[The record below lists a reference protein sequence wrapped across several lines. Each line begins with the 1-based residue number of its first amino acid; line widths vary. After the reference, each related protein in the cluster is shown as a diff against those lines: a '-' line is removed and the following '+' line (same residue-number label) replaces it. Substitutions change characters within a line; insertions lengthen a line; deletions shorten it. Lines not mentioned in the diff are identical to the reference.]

1 MGQLKILLIGAN
13 GFVGSNILQNFQS
26 KYSVQ
31 TITRADAIDF
41 SKLDSIKNLLEQSRP
56 SIVINCL
63 TYGAKQVSQGPS
75 VEVANNTAM
84 FYNFLMCKDLFDLYI
99 NIGSGAEFDRFQD
112 VNSVKEHDLNY
123 VIPQDSYGFAKN
135 LIARSIQTVQDKFY
149 TLRLFGCFAANEWTT
164 RLLPRFLNSSS
175 EFILEDRYFDY
186 ISATDFVKI
195 VEFAILHRPQV
206 HDINCV
212 YYDKYKLS
220 DFLNLF
226 CKVQNIKKNFTI
238 SKQSQINYTGN
249 GSRLNYIKNLIKLQG
264 LEQGLRD
271 YL

>member
-149 TLRLFGCFAANEWTT
+149 
-164 RLLPRFLNSSS
+164 RLLPRFLGSSS